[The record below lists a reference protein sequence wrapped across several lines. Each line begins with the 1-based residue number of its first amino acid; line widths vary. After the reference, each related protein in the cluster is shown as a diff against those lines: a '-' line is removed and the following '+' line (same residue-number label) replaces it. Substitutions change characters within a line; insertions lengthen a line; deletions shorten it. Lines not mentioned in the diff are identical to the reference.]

1 MSELFPGAWYQSGGY
16 RGVGQYLC
24 LIDSC
29 RTNLVSSGS
38 RKEGRDVRLGSPR
51 PNVGLVMGSV
61 ASKNV
66 VRVGFWVGVA
76 LAFGAWVAVARGA
89 TAAAEYYAAY
99 LLELSLSVDNIF
111 VFVIVFSE
119 LHIPAEHQHRVLRWG
134 IAGALVFRAVMIAAG
149 IALVERVSWIMYPFS
164 ALILFAAWRMLF
176 AEERERRVVAGAC
189 DVCSTWIA
197 RVVRVS
203 PVLHGHDFWRREG
216 GRLVATPL
224 FVALAVIETTDIV
237 FALDSVPAVLAI
249 TRNPLIVYSSN
260 VLAMFGLRSLYF
272 VVSDALDRLRYMRQG
287 LATVLLFTAVKMVS
301 SDWVHISPGVSV
313 GIIGLVL
320 GVTIALSIWPR
331 RHEGA
336 SRT

>member
-1 MSELFPGAWYQSGGY
+1 MASETKIKTAAPSITSRNVRRVAFWIA
-16 RGVGQYLC
+16 VG
-24 LIDSC
+24 
-29 RTNLVSSGS
+29 
-38 RKEGRDVRLGSPR
+38 
-51 PNVGLVMGSV
+51 
-61 ASKNV
+61 
-66 VRVGFWVGVA
+66 
-76 LAFGAWVAVARGA
+76 LAFGVWVAVAHGA

-119 LHIPAEHQHRVLRWG
+119 LHIPAEHQRRVLGWG
-134 IAGALVFRAVMIAAG
+134 ITSALVFRAVMIFAG
-149 IALVERVSWIMYPFS
+149 IALVQRVQWIMYPFG

-189 DVCSTWIA
+189 DVCATWIA
-197 RVVRVS
+197 RVVPVS
-203 PVLHGHDFWRREG
+203 PALHGDDFWRREG

-272 VVSDALDRLRYMRQG
+272 VVSDVLDRLRYLRQG
-287 LATVLLFTAVKMVS
+287 LAAVLVFTGAKMIGS
-301 SDWVHISPGVSV
+301 EWVQISPVVSV
-313 GIIGLVL
+313 GIIAFVL
-320 GVTIALSIWPR
+320 GVTIALSLWPR
-331 RHEGA
+331 RSGK
-336 SRT
+336 

>member
-1 MSELFPGAWYQSGGY
+1 MAATKANPG
-16 RGVGQYLC
+16 V
-24 LIDSC
+24 
-29 RTNLVSSGS
+29 
-38 RKEGRDVRLGSPR
+38 P
-51 PNVGLVMGSV
+51 SV
-61 ASKNV
+61 ASGNV
-66 VRVGFWVGVA
+66 IRVAFWIGVA
-76 LAFGAWVAVARGA
+76 LAFGVWVAVARGA
-89 TAAAEYYAAY
+89 TAAGEYYAAY

-119 LHIPAEHQHRVLRWG
+119 LHIPAENQRRVLAWG
-134 IAGALVFRAVMIAAG
+134 VTGALVFRAVMIIAG
-149 IALVERVSWIMYPFS
+149 IALIQRFEWIMYPFG

-189 DVCSTWIA
+189 EVCSTWIA

-203 PVLHGHDFWRREG
+203 PVLDGHHFWRREG

-272 VVSDALDRLRYMRQG
+272 VVSDALDRLQYLRHG
-287 LATVLLFTAVKMVS
+287 LAAVLVFTGAKMIGS
-301 SDWVHISPGVSV
+301 EWVHIIPGVSV

-320 GVTIALSIWPR
+320 GVTIAVSMWPR
-331 RHEGA
+331 RLRTTVPR
-336 SRT
+336 SRP

>member
-1 MSELFPGAWYQSGGY
+1 MASETKIKTAAPSITSRNVRRVAFWIA
-16 RGVGQYLC
+16 VG
-24 LIDSC
+24 
-29 RTNLVSSGS
+29 
-38 RKEGRDVRLGSPR
+38 
-51 PNVGLVMGSV
+51 
-61 ASKNV
+61 
-66 VRVGFWVGVA
+66 
-76 LAFGAWVAVARGA
+76 LAFGVWVAVAHGA

-119 LHIPAEHQHRVLRWG
+119 LHIPAEHQRRVLGWG
-134 IAGALVFRAVMIAAG
+134 ITSALVFRAVMIGAG
-149 IALVERVSWIMYPFS
+149 IALVQRVQWIMYPFG

-189 DVCSTWIA
+189 DVCATWIA
-197 RVVRVS
+197 RVVPVS
-203 PVLHGHDFWRREG
+203 PALHGDDFWRREG

-272 VVSDALDRLRYMRQG
+272 VVSDVLDRLRYLRQG
-287 LATVLLFTAVKMVS
+287 LAAVLVFTGAKMIGS
-301 SDWVHISPGVSV
+301 EWVHISPVVSV
-313 GIIGLVL
+313 GIIAFVL
-320 GVTIALSIWPR
+320 GVTIALSLWPR
-331 RHEGA
+331 RSGK
-336 SRT
+336 

>member
-1 MSELFPGAWYQSGGY
+1 MASETKIKTAAPSITSRNVRRVAFWIA
-16 RGVGQYLC
+16 VG
-24 LIDSC
+24 
-29 RTNLVSSGS
+29 
-38 RKEGRDVRLGSPR
+38 
-51 PNVGLVMGSV
+51 
-61 ASKNV
+61 
-66 VRVGFWVGVA
+66 
-76 LAFGAWVAVARGA
+76 LAFGVWVAVAHGA

-119 LHIPAEHQHRVLRWG
+119 LHIPAEHQRRVLGWG
-134 IAGALVFRAVMIAAG
+134 ITSALVFRAVMIGAG
-149 IALVERVSWIMYPFS
+149 IALVQRVHWIMYPFG

-189 DVCSTWIA
+189 DVCATWIA
-197 RVVRVS
+197 RVVPVS
-203 PVLHGHDFWRREG
+203 PALHGDDFWRREG

-272 VVSDALDRLRYMRQG
+272 VVSDVLDRLRYLRQG
-287 LATVLLFTAVKMVS
+287 LAAVLVFTGAKMIGS
-301 SDWVHISPGVSV
+301 EWVHISPVVSV
-313 GIIGLVL
+313 GIIAFVL
-320 GVTIALSIWPR
+320 GVTIALSLWPR
-331 RHEGA
+331 RSGK
-336 SRT
+336 